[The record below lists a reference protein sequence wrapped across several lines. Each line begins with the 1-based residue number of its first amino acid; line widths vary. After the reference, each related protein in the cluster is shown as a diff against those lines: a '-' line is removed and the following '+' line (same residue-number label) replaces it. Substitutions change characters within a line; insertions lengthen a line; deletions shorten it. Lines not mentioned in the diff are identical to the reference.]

1 MVVNPGGKP
10 GEPEPSKRPRR
21 PVDDGLD
28 DLFADIGSPRPAG
41 PAREPAGGLGWDVL
55 PAANEPPALEADEL
69 PAAPED
75 DALEDDGRAP
85 LEPAVKAA
93 GVWLNMFARTLKTCR
108 LYDAGNPA
116 AVRFREELARSLR
129 QLLTEWGAVTYRFT
143 ADDVTC
149 DGHSLHPARSRED
162 NLAFA
167 FYRDGVRG
175 LTITPGAEP
184 RECDALVDAVLGVT
198 GQNLDGDDLVTL
210 LWEANLRHVD
220 VDYIPAEGETG
231 TADAAAQPEEG
242 ALLPWPTAGG
252 GEQEK
257 SAGEPSAGPERSED
271 WSMGQ
276 LTEEVE
282 ATFAE
287 LDFMSQQEVP
297 RFMQEFAAERNVP
310 PATAAL
316 AVAHACLNA
325 DPGEDDRK
333 EMARFLPR
341 VLRAAIAA
349 GAWAD
354 AREAVRL
361 VRVCGSSEWSDE
373 RFSQEVLQPVS
384 ITRAAEMLDTQGPAA
399 LSEFIALANELGPT
413 ALDWLT
419 LTLSEC
425 QTRMARQLVAEAI
438 AVRAQEDPSRL
449 APWIADPR
457 WYVVRNVVHILGW
470 VGGPGVVPLL
480 QNAVKYPDPRVTGE
494 VVNALQAVEPRLA
507 RPVLIRALEGADSK
521 LFCQILQQLSAARDP
536 AVARYVTAFITQD
549 RFLQRPVEERRAI
562 YAAIASTGGD
572 EIVAELEAAMNGGN
586 WFDREQEVHR
596 HAIARCLARIGTPKA
611 IATLEAGVRSRR
623 APVRQ
628 ACEAALQQQQ
638 QQRKAA

>member
-1 MVVNPGGKP
+1 MP
-10 GEPEPSKRPRR
+10 GEPDPRDR
-21 PVDDGLD
+21 VRKPQTDPLD
-28 DLFADIGSPRPAG
+28 DLFADLSTPRTAG

-55 PAANEPPALEADEL
+55 PAASETPATDPEQSLAEAADEPL
-69 PAAPED
+69 D
-75 DALEDDGRAP
+75 SGRTP

-93 GVWLNMFARTLKTCR
+93 SLWLHMFARTLKTCR
-108 LYDAGNPA
+108 LYDAGNPT
-116 AVRFREELARSLR
+116 AVRFREELARALVE
-129 QLLTEWGAVTYRFT
+129 LLGEHGAVTYRFT

-149 DGHSLHPARSRED
+149 DGHSLYSARSRED
-162 NLAFA
+162 NLAFP

-175 LTITPGAEP
+175 LTLAPGTEP

-231 TADAAAQPEEG
+231 TADAAQPEEG
-242 ALLPWPTAGG
+242 ALLPWPVAGG
-252 GEQEK
+252 GEQVK
-257 SAGEPSAGPERSED
+257 SVNEPSSGPERSED
-271 WSMGQ
+271 WSLGQ

-297 RFMQEFAAERNVP
+297 RFMNEFEAERRVP

-316 AVAHACLNA
+316 AVSHAVLNA
-325 DPGEDDRK
+325 DPTDDDRK

-341 VLRAAIAA
+341 VLRAAIAD
-349 GAWAD
+349 GAWGD
-354 AREAVRL
+354 ARQAVRL
-361 VRVCGSSEWSDE
+361 VRSSGSAEWSDE
-373 RFSQEVLQPVS
+373 RFTQEVLQPVS
-384 ITRAAEMLDTQGPAA
+384 ITRAAEMLDSQGPAA
-399 LSEFIALANELGPT
+399 LSEFVALASELGPV
-413 ALDWLT
+413 AIDWLT

-449 APWIADPR
+449 APWINDPR

-470 VGGPGVVPLL
+470 VGGAGVVPLL

-494 VVNALQAVEPRLA
+494 VVTALQAVEPRLA
-507 RPVLIRALEGADSK
+507 RPVLIRALEGADTK

-536 AVARYVTAFITQD
+536 AVARYVTAFIAQD

-596 HAIARCLARIGTPKA
+596 HAVARCLVRIATPKA
-611 IATLEAGVRSRR
+611 IAALETGAQSRR

-628 ACEAALQQQQ
+628 ACEAALQS
-638 QQRKAA
+638 RKAA

>member
-1 MVVNPGGKP
+1 MP
-10 GEPEPSKRPRR
+10 GEPDPRDR
-21 PVDDGLD
+21 VRKPQTDPLD
-28 DLFADIGSPRPAG
+28 DLFADLSTPRTAG
-41 PAREPAGGLGWDVL
+41 PAREPAGGLSWDVL
-55 PAANEPPALEADEL
+55 PAASETPAPDPEQSLAEAADEPL
-69 PAAPED
+69 D
-75 DALEDDGRAP
+75 SGRTP

-93 GVWLNMFARTLKTCR
+93 SLWLHMFARTLKTCR
-108 LYDAGNPA
+108 LYDAGNPT
-116 AVRFREELARSLR
+116 AVRFREELARALVE
-129 QLLTEWGAVTYRFT
+129 LLGEHGAVTYRFT

-149 DGHSLHPARSRED
+149 DGHSLYSARSRED
-162 NLAFA
+162 NLAFP

-175 LTITPGAEP
+175 LTLAPGTEP

-231 TADAAAQPEEG
+231 TADAAQPEEG
-242 ALLPWPTAGG
+242 ALLPWPVAGG

-257 SAGEPSAGPERSED
+257 SVNEPSSGPERSED
-271 WSMGQ
+271 WSLGQ

-297 RFMQEFAAERNVP
+297 RFMNEFEAERRVP

-316 AVAHACLNA
+316 AVSHAVLNA
-325 DPGEDDRK
+325 DPTDDDRK

-341 VLRAAIAA
+341 VLRAAIAD
-349 GAWAD
+349 GAWGD
-354 AREAVRL
+354 ARQAVRL
-361 VRVCGSSEWSDE
+361 VRSSGSAEWSDE
-373 RFSQEVLQPVS
+373 RFTQEVLQPVS
-384 ITRAAEMLDTQGPAA
+384 ITRAAEMLDSQGPAA
-399 LSEFIALANELGPT
+399 LSEFVALASELGPV
-413 ALDWLT
+413 AIDWLT

-449 APWIADPR
+449 APWINDPR

-470 VGGPGVVPLL
+470 VGGAGVVPLL

-494 VVNALQAVEPRLA
+494 VVTALQAVEPRLA
-507 RPVLIRALEGADSK
+507 RPVLIRALEGADTK

-536 AVARYVTAFITQD
+536 AVARYVTAFIAQD

-572 EIVAELEAAMNGGN
+572 EIVAELDAAMNGGN

-596 HAIARCLARIGTPKA
+596 HAVARCLVRIATPKA
-611 IATLEAGVRSRR
+611 IAALETGAQSRR

-628 ACEAALQQQQ
+628 ACEAALQS
-638 QQRKAA
+638 RKAA